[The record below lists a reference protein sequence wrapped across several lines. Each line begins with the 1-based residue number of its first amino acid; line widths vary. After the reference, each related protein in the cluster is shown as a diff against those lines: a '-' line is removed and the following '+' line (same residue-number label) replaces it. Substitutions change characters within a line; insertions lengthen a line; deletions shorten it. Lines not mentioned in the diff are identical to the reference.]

1 MPTMVSQN
9 ATRIKLLKIWEIL
22 CQETDEEHPME
33 STVLIKK
40 LDEMGIHCE
49 RKTIYRDIDTLIDC
63 GYDIV
68 CERGKK
74 NQYYVLDRSFD
85 LPELHIML
93 DAVQAASFITPKK
106 TKLLVDKLANL
117 AGSRKGE
124 VLKRNIVAFNTTK
137 NCNENI
143 YYLIDEIVRAITKKK
158 KIEFQYFDYDGRHK
172 KVYRKDG
179 AKYVM
184 NPYSTVFSGD
194 NYYLLCYNDKYRSI
208 MHYRV
213 DRMDNVKMLEEDI
226 LPLEEGKNF
235 DVTKHKKEVFGMF
248 MGQEEKVTFNVHKSL
263 LDVIYDKFGADI
275 HLITVDDETYRFT
288 ADVQISPV
296 FMGWCC
302 AFGNKV
308 KIVAPESAVEKIKEH
323 IGNLSSI
330 YADILVEKQ

>member
-1 MPTMVSQN
+1 
-9 ATRIKLLKIWEIL
+9 
-22 CQETDEEHPME
+22 ME
-33 STVLIKK
+33 STVLIQK

-49 RKTIYRDIDTLIDC
+49 RKTIYRDIDTLIAC
-63 GYDIV
+63 GYDIIR
-68 CERGKK
+68 ERGKK

-106 TKLLVDKLANL
+106 TEQLIDKLADL

-137 NCNENI
+137 NGNENI
-143 YYLIDEIVRAITKKK
+143 YYLVDEIVRAITKKK
-158 KIEFQYFDYDGRHK
+158 KIEFQYFDYNERHK

-184 NPYSTVFSGD
+184 NPYATVFSGD
-194 NYYLLCYNDKYRSI
+194 NYYLLCYNDKYRTI

-213 DRMDNVKMLEEDI
+213 DRMDNVKMIEDVI
-226 LPLEEGKNF
+226 LPLEDEKKF

-248 MGQEEKVTFNVHKSL
+248 MGQEEQVTFDVHKSL

-275 HLITVDDETYRFT
+275 HLVSGNNETYRFT

-302 AFGNKV
+302 AFGEKV
-308 KIVAPESAVEKIKEH
+308 KIVAPDSVVEQLRNHVRQMARQYEIIHQEDK
-323 IGNLSSI
+323 
-330 YADILVEKQ
+330 

>member
-1 MPTMVSQN
+1 MLAQN

-22 CQETDEEHPME
+22 CQETDEDHPME
-33 STVLIKK
+33 STVLIQK

-49 RKTIYRDIDTLIDC
+49 RKTIYRDIDTLIAC

-106 TKLLVDKLANL
+106 TALLVDKLANL

-124 VLKRNIVAFNTTK
+124 VIKRNIVAFNTTK
-137 NCNENI
+137 NGNENI
-143 YYLIDEIVRAITKKK
+143 YYSVDEIVRAITKKK
-158 KIEFQYFDYDGRHK
+158 KIEFQYFDYNEHHK
-172 KVYRKDG
+172 KVYRKEG
-179 AKYVM
+179 AKYIM
-184 NPYSTVFSGD
+184 NPYSTVFSDD
-194 NYYLLCYNDKYRSI
+194 NYYFLCYNDKYRTI

-213 DRMDNVKMLEEDI
+213 DRMDNVKMIDEDI
-226 LPLEEGKNF
+226 LPLEENKKF

-248 MGQEEKVTFNVHKSL
+248 MGQEEKVTFDVHKSL
-263 LDVIYDKFGADI
+263 LDVIYDKFGTDI
-275 HLITVDDETYRFT
+275 HLITVDDNTYRFT

-302 AFGNKV
+302 AFGEKV
-308 KIVAPESAVEKIKEH
+308 KIVAPDSVLEQLRKHVQQMARQYEIINQEDKK
-323 IGNLSSI
+323 
-330 YADILVEKQ
+330 

>member
-1 MPTMVSQN
+1 MLAQN

-22 CQETDEEHPME
+22 CQETDEDHPME
-33 STVLIKK
+33 STVLIRK

-49 RKTIYRDIDTLIDC
+49 RKTIYRDIDTLIAC

-106 TKLLVDKLANL
+106 TALLVDKLANL

-124 VLKRNIVAFNTTK
+124 VIKRNIVAFNTTK
-137 NCNENI
+137 NGNENI
-143 YYLIDEIVRAITKKK
+143 YYSVDEIVRAITKKK
-158 KIEFQYFDYDGRHK
+158 KIEFQYFDYNERHK
-172 KVYRKDG
+172 KVYRKEG
-179 AKYVM
+179 AKYIM
-184 NPYSTVFSGD
+184 NPYSTVFSDD
-194 NYYLLCYNDKYRSI
+194 NYYFLCYNDKYRTI

-213 DRMDNVKMLEEDI
+213 DRMDNVKMIDEDI
-226 LPLEEGKNF
+226 LPLEENKKF

-248 MGQEEKVTFNVHKSL
+248 MGQEEKVTFDVHKSL
-263 LDVIYDKFGADI
+263 LDVIYDKFGVDI
-275 HLITVDDETYRFT
+275 HLITVDDNTYRFT

-302 AFGNKV
+302 AFGEKV
-308 KIVAPESAVEKIKEH
+308 KIVAPDSVLEQLRKHVQQMVRQYEIINQEDKK
-323 IGNLSSI
+323 
-330 YADILVEKQ
+330 

>member
-1 MPTMVSQN
+1 MLTQN

-22 CQETDEEHPME
+22 CQETDEDHPME
-33 STVLIKK
+33 STVLIQK

-49 RKTIYRDIDTLIDC
+49 RKTIYRDIDTLIAC

-68 CERGKK
+68 RERGKK

-106 TKLLVDKLANL
+106 TEQLIDKIADL

-124 VLKRNIVAFNTTK
+124 VIKRNIVAFNTTK

-143 YYLIDEIVRAITKKK
+143 YYLVDEIVRAITKKK
-158 KIEFQYFDYDGRHK
+158 KIEFQYFDYNERHK

-184 NPYSTVFSGD
+184 NPYSTVFSAD
-194 NYYLLCYNDKYRSI
+194 NYYLLCYNDKYKTI

-213 DRMDNVKMLEEDI
+213 DRMDNVRMLDDDI
-226 LPLEEGKNF
+226 LPLEDGKDFN
-235 DVTKHKKEVFGMF
+235 VTKQKKELFGMF
-248 MGQEEKVTFNVHKSL
+248 RGNEEQVTFDVHKSL

-275 HLITVDDETYRFT
+275 HLVTIDNETFRFT

-302 AFGNKV
+302 AFGSKV
-308 KIVAPESAVEKIKEH
+308 KIVAPESAVEQLRQHVLEMARQYKILNSE
-323 IGNLSSI
+323 
-330 YADILVEKQ
+330 E